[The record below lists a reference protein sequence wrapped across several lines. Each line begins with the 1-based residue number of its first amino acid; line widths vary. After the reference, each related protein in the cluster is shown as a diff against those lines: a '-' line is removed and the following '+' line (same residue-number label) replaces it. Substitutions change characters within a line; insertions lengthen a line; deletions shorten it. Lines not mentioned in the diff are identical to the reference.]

1 MAEGTDATGRGYCII
16 IRLKSPPPLLACI
29 LYYHTTLNMI
39 PTEYLIIR

>member
-16 IRLKSPPPLLACI
+16 IRLKSPPLLACI